1 MPNKGAHAALVASA
15 CTLDL
20 AYAFAFRARP
30 HWAGAVVSVLYGM
43 GAGALARMAA
53 ERWRP

>member
-1 MPNKGAHAALVASA
+1 MPNKGAHAALVRSA
-15 CTLDL
+15 CTLAL
-20 AYAFAFRARP
+20 AYAFAFQARS

-43 GAGALARMAA
+43 RAGALACMAA

>member
-1 MPNKGAHAALVASA
+1 MPKKDAHAALVGSASLA
-15 CTLDL
+15 L
-20 AYAFAFRARP
+20 AYAFAFQARP